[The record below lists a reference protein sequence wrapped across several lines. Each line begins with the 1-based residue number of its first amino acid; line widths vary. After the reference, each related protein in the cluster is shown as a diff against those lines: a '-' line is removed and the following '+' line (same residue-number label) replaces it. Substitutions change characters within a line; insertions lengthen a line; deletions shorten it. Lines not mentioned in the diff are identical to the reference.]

1 MYKKGITNRVAD
13 ALSRAH
19 HTTAT
24 LDVVSVAQ
32 PQWLQFLQD
41 SYQNSSE
48 AQTLLT
54 ALSIQSPHGHYTL
67 VQGIIRYKNVVWLG
81 HSLNMQTKVM
91 HQFHSSPLGGH
102 SGYFVT
108 YVRIRKLFYW
118 PHMKQSI
125 QTFVAGCQ
133 VCQQA
138 KAERVPYPG
147 LLQPLEVPAQAWQTI
162 TMDFIESLPVSSSFN
177 CILVIVDKFSKYA
190 HFIKLKHPFSALH
203 VA

>member
-1 MYKKGITNRVAD
+1 MTKLMGYQYKIVYKKGITNRVAD

-24 LDVVSVAQ
+24 LDAISVAQ

-54 ALSIQSPHGHYTL
+54 ALSIQSPHDHYTL

-91 HQFHSSPLGGH
+91 HQFRSSPLGGH

-147 LLQPLEVPAQAWQTI
+147 LLQPLEVPTQAW
-162 TMDFIESLPVSSSFN
+162 
-177 CILVIVDKFSKYA
+177 
-190 HFIKLKHPFSALH
+190 
-203 VA
+203 